1 MMPSPF
7 DPTFRIAAIVVLCA
21 LATQAACAGD
31 WRQAQVRS
39 VGPRP
44 AADSGI
50 DLDCAPERAA
60 DPGARVLVV
69 SYRTGKSHYW
79 RAFNLAP
86 DDAYAAGD
94 EVIVN
99 VQSCSVARVQALADP
114 AASAP

>member
-1 MMPSPF
+1 MTPSPF
-7 DPTFRIAAIVVLCA
+7 DSIFRTSAIAALCA
-21 LATQAACAGD
+21 LAANAACAGD
-31 WRQAQVRS
+31 WRQAHVRS

-44 AADSGI
+44 AADAGI
-50 DLDCAPERAA
+50 DLDCAPERATEPA
-60 DPGARVLVV
+60 GRVLVV

-79 RAFNLAP
+79 RAFNLAA

-99 VQSCSVARVQALADP
+99 VQSCSVARVQPVADP